1 MSLKIGIVGLPN
13 VGKSTLFN
21 ALTHGEA
28 PAENY
33 PFCTLDPNY
42 GRLVCEDERLEKL
55 AEVDNPK
62 RVVKESIEI
71 VDIAGLVKGAST
83 GEGLG
88 NQFLA
93 NIREV
98 DAIMHVVRCFKNENI
113 LHVEKRI
120 DPIKDKE
127 IIDIELQIKDLE
139 TVSKRIE
146 KVNKGI
152 KTGDKD
158 VIKEFEVLQKV
169 KKQLEQSGNIRD
181 LCFNEEEEK
190 IVKNLQLLT
199 YKPVLYIANV
209 DNVDDVDKDKDIIDL
224 KNKIGNENII
234 FVPIKLGEELAS
246 LSLEDKKAF
255 ETENMLWEKA
265 VQELIKTSYKKLNL
279 ITFFTSGEDESRAW
293 NIKNGIY
300 APQAAGII
308 HSDFEKNF
316 IKAEVIDF
324 AKYYKAKKNNEKIP
338 WRTEGK
344 EYVVKDGDVVFF
356 KVGI

>member
-1 MSLKIGIVGLPN
+1 M
-13 VGKSTLFN
+13 
-21 ALTHGEA
+21 
-28 PAENY
+28 
-33 PFCTLDPNY
+33 
-42 GRLVCEDERLEKL
+42 
-55 AEVDNPK
+55 
-62 RVVKESIEI
+62 
-71 VDIAGLVKGAST
+71 
-83 GEGLG
+83 
-88 NQFLA
+88 
-93 NIREV
+93 
-98 DAIMHVVRCFKNENI
+98 
-113 LHVEKRI
+113 
-120 DPIKDKE
+120 
-127 IIDIELQIKDLE
+127 
-139 TVSKRIE
+139 
-146 KVNKGI
+146 
-152 KTGDKD
+152 
-158 VIKEFEVLQKV
+158 
-169 KKQLEQSGNIRD
+169 
-181 LCFNEEEEK
+181 
-190 IVKNLQLLT
+190 
-199 YKPVLYIANV
+199 
-209 DNVDDVDKDKDIIDL
+209 
-224 KNKIGNENII
+224 
-234 FVPIKLGEELAS
+234 AS

>member
-28 PAENY
+28 SAENY

-55 AEVDNPK
+55 AEVDKPK

-98 DAIMHVVRCFKNENI
+98 DAIIHVVRCFKNEKI
-113 LHVEKRI
+113 SHVENRI

-146 KVNKGI
+146 KINKGI

-158 VIKEFEVLQKV
+158 VIKEFEVLKKV

-199 YKPVLYIANV
+199 YKPVLYVVNV
-209 DNVDDVDKDKDIIDL
+209 DNVDDVDKDKNIIDL
-224 KNKIGNENII
+224 KNKIGNEDII

-246 LSLEDKKAF
+246 LSPEEKIEFKN
-255 ETENMLWEKA
+255 ENDSWEKA

-293 NIKNGIY
+293 NIKNVIY
-300 APQAAGII
+300 APQAAGVI

-324 AKYYKAKKNNEKIP
+324 DKYYKAKKNNEKIP

-344 EYVVKDGDVVFF
+344 EYVVKDGDLVFF